1 MLMKFKMT
9 LAVIMLSALFTSTL
23 DAQNVVYC
31 ESNDKTEVS
40 TVDYVPSLTA
50 GIGAVLENN
59 INSDNKNTVNKEDVS
74 TERVI
79 ADKYATLN
87 QTLTPDVSIEKTDVV
102 IVTASLEDIAV
113 KEDTK
118 TNQLNSVEEKK
129 EEDTKDLE
137 VVDTNVKELK
147 KTLYVNNQANVR
159 VMPTTESE
167 VLTKLNK
174 GDDIKVTGETKKWYR
189 IKYKDAD
196 AFISKDLCQA
206 TKPQETK
213 PQETKPQETKA
224 SSKKDNS
231 SIPTEWSGKRLTK
244 QAGTVQGPSGKETY
258 YNLNMSG
265 VVSRLHRMGYSG
277 EYWVRDDGVKMFGN
291 YILVAASFDIRPI
304 GTILP
309 TSLGMGIVADT
320 GGFARYNKY
329 QLDIATTW

>member
-1 MLMKFKMT
+1 MRMLMKFKMT

-50 GIGAVLENN
+50 GIGAVLESN
-59 INSDNKNTVNKEDVS
+59 ISSDNKVEVS

-118 TNQLNSVEEKK
+118 TNQLNSVEEK

-137 VVDTNVKELK
+137 VVDTDVKELK
-147 KTLYVNNQANVR
+147 KTLYVNNKANVR

-196 AFISKDLCQA
+196 AFISKDLCQT
-206 TKPQETK
+206 TKPQES
-213 PQETKPQETKA
+213 KPQETKA

>member
-31 ESNDKTEVS
+31 ESNDKTEVE

-59 INSDNKNTVNKEDVS
+59 TNSDNKNTVNKADVS
-74 TERVI
+74 TERII

-118 TNQLNSVEEKK
+118 TNQLNSVEEK

-167 VLTKLNK
+167 LFTKLNK
-174 GDDIKVTGETKKWYR
+174 GDNIKVTGETKKWYR

-206 TKPQETK
+206 TKPQES
-213 PQETKPQETKA
+213 KPQETKA

-231 SIPTEWSGKRLTK
+231 SIPTEWNGKRLTK

-277 EYWVRDDGVKMFGN
+277 DYWVRDDGVKMFGN

-329 QLDIATTW
+329 QLDIATNW

>member
-1 MLMKFKMT
+1 MRMLMKFKMT

-31 ESNDKTEVS
+31 ESKDTAEVE

-50 GIGAVLENN
+50 GIGAVLESN
-59 INSDNKNTVNKEDVS
+59 ISSDNKVEVS

-118 TNQLNSVEEKK
+118 TNQLNSVEEK

-213 PQETKPQETKA
+213 PQETRA

-231 SIPTEWSGKRLTK
+231 SIPTEWNGKRLTK

>member
-1 MLMKFKMT
+1 MRMLMKFKMT

-59 INSDNKNTVNKEDVS
+59 INSDNVEVS

-118 TNQLNSVEEKK
+118 TKQLNSVEEK

-137 VVDTNVKELK
+137 VVDTDVKELK

-159 VMPTTESE
+159 IMPTTESE

-206 TKPQETK
+206 TKPQESK
-213 PQETKPQETKA
+213 PQETKASRA